1 MSTKTQPAA
10 DHPQLPVDVAGATLP
25 PSSGL
30 AVEVHGLALRII
42 ATVALIY
49 ALDWAQSFVISL
61 LLGILLAYTLNPLV
75 EWLGKIRIPRAVGAT
90 VVMAIVI
97 WGILFGAYSLSG
109 QIQSIIAQLPE
120 AASKLSA
127 EVLRMQKGP
136 LSNIQKMQNA
146 ATAVEK
152 ATSTV
157 TGTLPARRTTHIVI
171 DPSPFKV
178 GNFLWAGSKD
188 VLVFIGQAMMVIF
201 LAYFLLLSGDT
212 FKRKLVR
219 LAGPSLSR
227 KKITVNILDDINN
240 SIQNYMFMLLVTNAL
255 VGLLTWGALSWLGLE
270 NAGAWATAAA
280 LLHLIPYFGPLITA
294 IVTGMAA
301 FLQFD
306 SLLMA
311 ASVGGISL
319 VIATFVG
326 IFVTTWLTGRIAQM
340 NAVAVFISLLFW
352 TWLWGI
358 WGMLLSIP
366 IIVIIKV
373 ISQHVEEL
381 HPMAELLGNNNQ
393 SKGVSMS

>member
-1 MSTKTQPAA
+1 MNTENQPAA
-10 DHPQLPVDVAGATLP
+10 SHPNLPVDISDATLP
-25 PSSGL
+25 PSPSGL
-30 AVEVHGLALRII
+30 AVEARGLALRII

-90 VVMAIVI
+90 VVMAIAI

-127 EVLRMQKGP
+127 EVLRTQKGP

-157 TGTLPARRTTHIVI
+157 AGTQPARRTSHIVI
-171 DPSPFKV
+171 EPGPFKV
-178 GNFLWAGSKD
+178 GNFLLARSKD
-188 VLVFIGQAMMVIF
+188 ALAFIGQTLMVLF
-201 LAYFLLLSGDT
+201 LTYFLLLSGDT

-219 LAGPSLSR
+219 LTGPSLSR
-227 KKITVNILDDINN
+227 KKITINILDDINN
-240 SIQNYMFMLLVTNAL
+240 SIQNYMFMLLITNAL
-255 VGLLTWGALSWLGLE
+255 IGVLTWGALSWLGLE
-270 NAGAWATAAA
+270 NAGAWAVAAA
-280 LLHLIPYFGPLITA
+280 LLHLIPYFGPLVTA
-294 IVTGMAA
+294 IAMGMAA

-319 VIATFVG
+319 VIATFIG

-340 NAVAVFISLLFW
+340 NATAVFISLLFW

-381 HPMAELLGNNNQ
+381 HPMAELLGNKNVTN
-393 SKGVSMS
+393 SK

>member
-1 MSTKTQPAA
+1 MNTESQPAA
-10 DHPQLPVDVAGATLP
+10 
-25 PSSGL
+25 
-30 AVEVHGLALRII
+30 VEPHSLALRII

-49 ALDWAQSFVISL
+49 ALDWAQSFVISV

-75 EWLGKIRIPRAVGAT
+75 EWLGKIRIPRAAGST
-90 VVMAIVI
+90 IVMTIVI
-97 WGILFGAYSLSG
+97 LGIGFGGYSLRG
-109 QIQSIIAQLPE
+109 QIQSIITQLPE
-120 AASKLSA
+120 AANKLSA
-127 EVLRMQKGP
+127 ELQRSQQGP

-146 ATAVEK
+146 ATVVEK

-157 TGTLPARRTTHIVI
+157 TGVVPTQRTTHIII
-171 DPSPFKV
+171 DSAPFKV
-178 GNFLWAGSKD
+178 SNYLLAGSKG
-188 VLVFIGQAMMVIF
+188 VLAFMGQGLMVLF

-240 SIQNYMFMLLVTNAL
+240 SIQSYMLMLVLTNAL
-255 VGLLTWGALSWLGLE
+255 VGLVTWVALSWLGLE
-270 NAGAWATAAA
+270 NAGAWAVAAG
-280 LLHLIPYFGPLITA
+280 LLHLIPYFGPLVTA
-294 IVTGMAA
+294 IATGMAA

-311 ASVGGISL
+311 VLIGGVSL
-319 VIATFVG
+319 VIATFIG

-340 NAVAVFISLLFW
+340 NTAAVFISLLFW

-373 ISQHVEEL
+373 VSQHIEEL
-381 HPMAELLGNNNQ
+381 HPVAELLGN
-393 SKGVSMS
+393 KTG

>member
-1 MSTKTQPAA
+1 MASDRMDTAMDA
-10 DHPQLPVDVAGATLP
+10 VDVSGATLP
-25 PSSGL
+25 PSRGL
-30 AVEVHGLALRII
+30 AVEERGLALRII

-49 ALDWAQSFVISL
+49 ALDWAQSLVISL
-61 LLGILLAYTLNPLV
+61 LLGILLSYTLTPLV
-75 EWLGKIRIPRAVGAT
+75 EWMGKIRIPRAVGAT
-90 VVMAIVI
+90 FVMAMVI
-97 WGILFGAYSLSG
+97 GGILFGAYSLSG
-109 QIQSIIAQLPE
+109 QIQSIITQMPE

-127 EVLRMQKGP
+127 GVLRLQKGP
-136 LSNIQKMQNA
+136 LGNIQKVQKA
-146 ATAVEK
+146 ATTVEK

-157 TGTLPARRTTHIVI
+157 TGTLPTQRVTHVVI
-171 DPSPFKV
+171 DSGPFKV
-178 GNFLWAGSKD
+178 STFLWSGSMG
-188 VLVFIGQAMMVIF
+188 VIVFIGQAMMVIF

-219 LAGPSLSR
+219 LAGPSLSS

-240 SIQNYMFMLLVTNAL
+240 SIQNYMFMLLLTNVL

-270 NAGAWATAAA
+270 NAGAWAVAAA
-280 LLHLIPYFGPLITA
+280 LLHLIPYFGPLVTA

-319 VIATFVG
+319 VIATFIG
-326 IFVTTWLTGRIAQM
+326 IFVATWLTGRTARM
-340 NAVAVFISLLFW
+340 NAAAVFISLLFW
-352 TWLWGI
+352 TWLWGV

-373 ISQHVEEL
+373 VSQHVEEL
-381 HPMAELLGNNNQ
+381 HPIAELLANHNGPN
-393 SKGVSMS
+393 SK

>member
-1 MSTKTQPAA
+1 MNTKTQLAA

-25 PSSGL
+25 PPSGL
-30 AVEVHGLALRII
+30 AVEAHGLALRII

-61 LLGILLAYTLNPLV
+61 LLGILLAYTLNPPV
-75 EWLGKIRIPRAVGAT
+75 EWLGKIRIPRTVGAT

-97 WGILFGAYSLSG
+97 WGIVFGAYSLNG

-178 GNFLWAGSKD
+178 GNFLWAGSKG

-240 SIQNYMFMLLVTNAL
+240 SIQNYMFMLLLTNVL

-280 LLHLIPYFGPLITA
+280 LLHLIPYFGPLVTA

-319 VIATFVG
+319 VIATFIG
-326 IFVTTWLTGRIAQM
+326 IFVATWLTGRSAQM

-373 ISQHVEEL
+373 VSEYVEEL

-393 SKGVSMS
+393 PKAVSIS

>member
-1 MSTKTQPAA
+1 MNTETQPAA
-10 DHPQLPVDVAGATLP
+10 DHPQLPVEVSDATLP
-25 PSSGL
+25 PSPSGL
-30 AVEVHGLALRII
+30 AVEARGLALRII

-49 ALDWAQSFVISL
+49 ALNWAQSFVISL
-61 LLGILLAYTLNPLV
+61 LLGILLSYTLSPLV

-97 WGILFGAYSLSG
+97 WGILFGAYSLRG
-109 QIQSIIAQLPE
+109 QIQSIITQLPE
-120 AASKLSA
+120 AADKLSA
-127 EVLRMQKGP
+127 QLLRMQKDP

-146 ATAVEK
+146 ATTVEK

-157 TGTLPARRTTHIVI
+157 TGTLPAQRTTHIVI
-171 DPSPFKV
+171 DSAPFKV
-178 GNFLWAGSKD
+178 SNFLWAGSKG
-188 VLVFIGQAMMVIF
+188 VLAFIGQALMVLF

-240 SIQNYMFMLLVTNAL
+240 SIQNYMFMLLITNAL
-255 VGLLTWGALSWLGLE
+255 VGLITWGALSWLGLE
-270 NAGAWATAAA
+270 NAGAWAVAAA
-280 LLHLIPYFGPLITA
+280 LLHLIPYFGPLVTA
-294 IVTGMAA
+294 LVTGMAA

-311 ASVGGISL
+311 VSVGGVSL
-319 VIATFVG
+319 VIATFIG

-340 NAVAVFISLLFW
+340 NAAAVFISLLFW

-373 ISQHVEEL
+373 VSQHVEEL
-381 HPMAELLGNNNQ
+381 HPMAELLGNQPSLN
-393 SKGVSMS
+393 SK

>member
-1 MSTKTQPAA
+1 
-10 DHPQLPVDVAGATLP
+10 
-25 PSSGL
+25 
-30 AVEVHGLALRII
+30 
-42 ATVALIY
+42 
-49 ALDWAQSFVISL
+49 
-61 LLGILLAYTLNPLV
+61 
-75 EWLGKIRIPRAVGAT
+75 
-90 VVMAIVI
+90 MAIVI

-109 QIQSIIAQLPE
+109 QVQSIIAQLPE
-120 AASKLSA
+120 AANRLSA
-127 EVLRMQKGP
+127 EALRMQNGP
-136 LSNIQKMQNA
+136 LNNIQKMQKA

-157 TGTLPARRTTHIVI
+157 TGTLPAQRTTHVVI
-171 DPSPFKV
+171 DSSPFKV
-178 GNFLWAGSKD
+178 GDFLWAGSKGA
-188 VLVFIGQAMMVIF
+188 LAFIGQAVMVLF

-219 LAGPSLSR
+219 LAGPSLSS

-240 SIQNYMFMLLVTNAL
+240 SIQNYMFMLLLTNVL
-255 VGLLTWGALSWLGLE
+255 VGLLTWVALSWLGLE
-270 NAGAWATAAA
+270 NAGAWAVAAG
-280 LLHLIPYFGPLITA
+280 LLHLIPYFGPLVTA

-311 ASVGGISL
+311 VSVGGISL
-319 VIATFVG
+319 AIATFIG

-340 NAVAVFISLLFW
+340 NATAVFISLLFW

-373 ISQHVEEL
+373 ISQHIEEL

-393 SKGVSMS
+393 PKAVSIS

>member
-1 MSTKTQPAA
+1 
-10 DHPQLPVDVAGATLP
+10 
-25 PSSGL
+25 
-30 AVEVHGLALRII
+30 
-42 ATVALIY
+42 
-49 ALDWAQSFVISL
+49 
-61 LLGILLAYTLNPLV
+61 
-75 EWLGKIRIPRAVGAT
+75 
-90 VVMAIVI
+90 MAIVI
-97 WGILFGAYSLSG
+97 WGILFGAYSLRD
-109 QIQSIIAQLPE
+109 QIQSIITQLPE
-120 AASKLSA
+120 AANKLSA

-136 LSNIQKMQNA
+136 LSNLQKMQNA

-157 TGTLPARRTTHIVI
+157 TGTLPAPRTTHIVI
-171 DPSPFKV
+171 DSGPFKI
-178 GNFLWAGSKD
+178 GNFLWEGSMG
-188 VLVFIGQAMMVIF
+188 VLVFIGQAVMVLF

-240 SIQNYMFMLLVTNAL
+240 SIQNYMFMLLLTNAL

-270 NAGAWATAAA
+270 NAGAWAVAAA

-294 IVTGMAA
+294 IATGMAA

-311 ASVGGISL
+311 ATVGGISL
-319 VIATFVG
+319 VIATFIG

-340 NAVAVFISLLFW
+340 NAAAVFISLLFW

-373 ISQHVEEL
+373 ISQHIEEL
-381 HPMAELLGNNNQ
+381 HPLAELLGNKNAPNP
-393 SKGVSMS
+393 K

>member
-1 MSTKTQPAA
+1 
-10 DHPQLPVDVAGATLP
+10 
-25 PSSGL
+25 
-30 AVEVHGLALRII
+30 
-42 ATVALIY
+42 
-49 ALDWAQSFVISL
+49 
-61 LLGILLAYTLNPLV
+61 
-75 EWLGKIRIPRAVGAT
+75 
-90 VVMAIVI
+90 
-97 WGILFGAYSLSG
+97 
-109 QIQSIIAQLPE
+109 QLPE

-146 ATAVEK
+146 ATTVEK

-157 TGTLPARRTTHIVI
+157 AGTLPAQRTTHIVI

-178 GNFLWAGSKD
+178 GNFLWAGSKGA
-188 VLVFIGQAMMVIF
+188 LVFIGQAMMVIF

-219 LAGPSLSR
+219 LAGPTLSR
-227 KKITVNILDDINN
+227 KKITVNMLDDINH
-240 SIQNYMFMLLVTNAL
+240 SIQNYMFLLLLTNAL
-255 VGLLTWGALSWLGLE
+255 LGLLTWAALSWLGLE
-270 NAGAWATAAA
+270 NAGAWAAAA
-280 LLHLIPYFGPLITA
+280 LMHLIPYFGPLVTA

-306 SLLMA
+306 SVLMA
-311 ASVGGISL
+311 VSVGGISL
-319 VIATFVG
+319 AIATFIG

-340 NAVAVFISLLFW
+340 NATAVFISLLFW

-381 HPMAELLGNNNQ
+381 NPMAELLGDNIQ
-393 SKGVSMS
+393 AKGPA

>member
-1 MSTKTQPAA
+1 MNTETQPAA
-10 DHPQLPVDVAGATLP
+10 DHPQLPVEVSDATLP
-25 PSSGL
+25 PSPSGL
-30 AVEVHGLALRII
+30 AVEARGLALRII

-49 ALDWAQSFVISL
+49 ALNWAQSFVISL
-61 LLGILLAYTLNPLV
+61 LLGILLSYTLKPLV

-97 WGILFGAYSLSG
+97 WGILFGAYSLRG
-109 QIQSIIAQLPE
+109 QIQSIITQLPE
-120 AASKLSA
+120 AADKLSA
-127 EVLRMQKGP
+127 QLLRMQKDP

-146 ATAVEK
+146 ATTVEK
-152 ATSTV
+152 ATTTV
-157 TGTLPARRTTHIVI
+157 TGTLPAQRTTHIVI
-171 DPSPFKV
+171 DSAPFKV
-178 GNFLWAGSKD
+178 SNFLWAGSKD
-188 VLVFIGQAMMVIF
+188 VLAFIGQALMVLF

-240 SIQNYMFMLLVTNAL
+240 SIQNYMFMLLITNAL
-255 VGLLTWGALSWLGLE
+255 VGLITWGALSWLGLE
-270 NAGAWATAAA
+270 NAGAWAVAAA
-280 LLHLIPYFGPLITA
+280 LLHLIPYFGPLVTA
-294 IVTGMAA
+294 LVTGMAA

-311 ASVGGISL
+311 VSVGGVSL
-319 VIATFVG
+319 VIATFIG

-340 NAVAVFISLLFW
+340 NAAAVFISLLFW

-373 ISQHVEEL
+373 VSQHVEEL
-381 HPMAELLGNNNQ
+381 HPMAELLGNQPSLN
-393 SKGVSMS
+393 SK

>member
-1 MSTKTQPAA
+1 MNTETQPAA
-10 DHPQLPVDVAGATLP
+10 DHPQLPVEVSDATLP
-25 PSSGL
+25 PSPPSGL
-30 AVEVHGLALRII
+30 AVEARGLALRII

-49 ALDWAQSFVISL
+49 ALNWAQSFVISL
-61 LLGILLAYTLNPLV
+61 LLGILLSYTLSPLV

-97 WGILFGAYSLSG
+97 WGILFGAYSLRG
-109 QIQSIIAQLPE
+109 QIQSIITQLPE
-120 AASKLSA
+120 AADKLSA
-127 EVLRMQKGP
+127 QLLRMQKDP

-146 ATAVEK
+146 ATTVEK

-157 TGTLPARRTTHIVI
+157 TGTLPAQRTTHIVI
-171 DPSPFKV
+171 DSAPFKV
-178 GNFLWAGSKD
+178 SNFLWAGSKG
-188 VLVFIGQAMMVIF
+188 VLAFIGQALMVLF

-240 SIQNYMFMLLVTNAL
+240 SIQNYMFMLLITNAL
-255 VGLLTWGALSWLGLE
+255 VGLITWGALSWLGLE
-270 NAGAWATAAA
+270 NAGAWAVAAA
-280 LLHLIPYFGPLITA
+280 LLHLIPYFGPLVTA
-294 IVTGMAA
+294 LVTGMAA

-311 ASVGGISL
+311 VSVGGVSL
-319 VIATFVG
+319 VITTFIG

-340 NAVAVFISLLFW
+340 NAAAVFISLLFW

-373 ISQHVEEL
+373 VSQHIEEL
-381 HPMAELLGNNNQ
+381 HPMAELLGNQPSLN
-393 SKGVSMS
+393 SK

>member
-1 MSTKTQPAA
+1 MNTKTQPAV
-10 DHPQLPVDVAGATLP
+10 DHPQHPDEVLGVTLSP
-25 PSSGL
+25 PSGL
-30 AVEVHGLALRII
+30 AIEVHGLALHII

-109 QIQSIIAQLPE
+109 QIQSIITQLPE

-127 EVLRMQKGP
+127 EVLRMQNGS

-157 TGTLPARRTTHIVI
+157 TGTLPVQRATHIII
-171 DPSPFKV
+171 DSGPFKV
-178 GNFLWAGSKD
+178 GNFLWAGSKG
-188 VLVFIGQAMMVIF
+188 VLVFIGQAMMVLF

-219 LAGPSLSR
+219 LAGPSLSK

-240 SIQNYMFMLLVTNAL
+240 SIQNYMFMLLLTNAL
-255 VGLLTWGALSWLGLE
+255 VGLLTWVALSWLGLE
-270 NAGAWATAAA
+270 NAGAWAVAAA
-280 LLHLIPYFGPLITA
+280 LLHLIPYFGPLVTA

-319 VIATFVG
+319 VIATFIG

-340 NAVAVFISLLFW
+340 NTAAVFISLLFW

-373 ISQHVEEL
+373 VSQHVEEL
-381 HPMAELLGNNNQ
+381 HPMAELLGNKNSSS
-393 SKGVSMS
+393 SK